1 MIYAP
6 GFSTYLDLERG
17 LIRIPSPRAA
27 LFVGATLSSIGII
40 TLAASAAATAASP
53 APSGV
58 SVSSVRGVA
67 LPEPDVAPAAPP
79 ADSTPSTATVVEAK
93 CILLAKNNDSSPTL
107 VSA

>member
-1 MIYAP
+1 M
-6 GFSTYLDLERG
+6 
-17 LIRIPSPRAA
+17 
-27 LFVGATLSSIGII
+27 
-40 TLAASAAATAASP
+40 
-53 APSGV
+53 
-58 SVSSVRGVA
+58 A